1 LRSLSM
7 RVGVLDKVDTMRHRD
22 DGPLVRHLLAFPSAP
37 APLAFAALAAAAS
50 LILVVSEL
58 FGSSSEAATGAV
70 ALVLLGAGIPAKARH
85 DGPLDWLVPAA
96 LRAAEYLFVVAV
108 GWAGSVP
115 TPVIFLLLFTLA
127 LRHYDLTARMEKGAP
142 AGRGTLALFGWDV
155 RVAVLAVL
163 GLAGHATVA
172 VAGLALI
179 VGGSFLW
186 HAVADWRRS

>member
-1 LRSLSM
+1 M
-7 RVGVLDKVDTMRHRD
+7 RVGVLDKVGAARHRD
-22 DGPLVRHLLAFPSAP
+22 DGPLVRHLLAAHGVPM
-37 APLAFAALAAAAS
+37 PLAFATLAAVASCVLVAALPLGWVAPPARVAVGGTAL
-50 LILVVSEL
+50 LILV
-58 FGSSSEAATGAV
+58 
-70 ALVLLGAGIPAKARH
+70 AGLPARARH
-85 DGPLDWLVPAA
+85 GGPLDWLVPAA
-96 LRAAEYLFVVAV
+96 LRAAEYLYVVAV
-108 GWAGSVP
+108 GWAGSVHP
-115 TPVIFLLLFTLA
+115 PVIFLLLFVLA